1 MADNIYPKA
10 LLDKLKEVHVYIT
23 TPFTDDLLS
32 IDVAGFQKNLDEL
45 VKRGVKIC
53 AVGGGT
59 GEADALSHEEQLR
72 IAELALEA
80 VGDRALVIAT
90 LPGNLG
96 EAVPLARKY
105 HAMGVEVA
113 LALPPLIRGR
123 AVIEAP
129 GIVEYFKVLTDSTD
143 LPIMPYNNQAWPLD
157 FYLGLA
163 DNPRIIA
170 IKDAMLDPLQIFRA
184 IQRLGKRFPWIGN
197 KSFDPPVT
205 HLRYQ
210 AGMECFTS
218 GMANFYPEPELALH
232 EACKKGD
239 VGEALKLQKICAG
252 FSRLRSA
259 ADDASAVKAA
269 MDIVGFTGGKVR
281 PPRLNVDDRT
291 RSDIASLLDEALASH
306 PAIIN
311 AKG

>member
-1 MADNIYPKA
+1 MTDNIHPKI

-23 TPFTDDLLS
+23 TPFTDNLLKINES
-32 IDVAGFQKNLDEL
+32 GFQKNLDEL

-72 IAELALEA
+72 IAQLALEA
-80 VGDRALVIAT
+80 VGDRALVVAT

-105 HAMGVEVA
+105 HAMGIEVA

-123 AVIEAP
+123 TVMDAP
-129 GIVEYFKVLTDSTD
+129 GIVQYFKVLTNSTD

-205 HLRYQ
+205 HLRYR

-218 GMANFYPEPELALH
+218 GMANFYPETELALH

-239 VGEALKLQKICAG
+239 IDEALRLQKICAG
-252 FSRLRSA
+252 FSQLRSA

-269 MDIVGFTGGKVR
+269 MDIVGFSGGKVR
-281 PPRLNVDDRT
+281 PPRLNVDERT
-291 RSDIASLLDEALASH
+291 RSEIATILKEALAGN
-306 PAIIN
+306 PAVVDT
-311 AKG
+311 K